1 MSDPEQE
8 TNKTQNAMRG
18 VCPILDKYVK
28 AAVQCGYCERWFHF
42 KCKNTTEKQV
52 SKAYPAEKQYICM
65 QYQNKTFE
73 STLLLIQ
80 YQKTEEIRELK
91 QKYENAK

>member
-1 MSDPEQE
+1 MLKQQYNVGIVKDDFTS
-8 TNKTQNAMRG
+8 NVKT
-18 VCPILDKYVK
+18 P
-28 AAVQCGYCERWFHF
+28 
-42 KCKNTTEKQV
+42 QV

-80 YQKTEEIRELK
+80 YQKTEEIKELK